1 MNFMLSEHSKF
12 VFNYILRAHRA
23 KSIIE
28 NSNEL
33 CIKQLE
39 QYIDEILNYILYL
52 YLTYKVFKIKYVEMR
67 SAYDVSKRGIGNLEA
82 TYDEVVRIENLYIE
96 LKQDLDEMIVQIFDK
111 L

>member
-1 MNFMLSEHSKF
+1 
-12 VFNYILRAHRA
+12 
-23 KSIIE
+23 
-28 NSNEL
+28 
-33 CIKQLE
+33 
-39 QYIDEILNYILYL
+39 
-52 YLTYKVFKIKYVEMR
+52 MR